1 MKFNCSNLD
10 YWKMSSMNIADSLNT
25 VEMGCST
32 RDCRDCDC
40 DSEDDED
47 NDDGYA
53 FTDEDVWTEDDMTDY
68 MFDDDAQNDDDM
80 FNDD

>member
-1 MKFNCSNLD
+1 MKLNNSNLD
-10 YWKMSSMNIADSLNT
+10 YWTMSDMSLTNNLNI
-25 VEMGCST
+25 VEMNCAS
-32 RDCRDCDC
+32 RDCRDC
-40 DSEDDED
+40 EDDED

-68 MFDDDAQNDDDM
+68 MFDKDAQNDDDM